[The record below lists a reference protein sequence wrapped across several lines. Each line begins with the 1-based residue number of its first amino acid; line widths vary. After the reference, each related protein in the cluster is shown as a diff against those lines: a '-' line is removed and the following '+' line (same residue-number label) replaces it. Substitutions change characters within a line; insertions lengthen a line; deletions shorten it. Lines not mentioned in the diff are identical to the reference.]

1 MITNFSQIIADDY
14 QAVLDEDG
22 REYLQI
28 VKESGER
35 MRDIVH
41 DLLEYAKIDHKDA
54 GLTLV
59 DGGLELSHILDNL
72 KILIKEHNA
81 VITYDKLP
89 AFRGNPVQFMRLLQ
103 NLITNAIKYQPS
115 GNQPVI
121 HIGVTD
127 QELQWCISV
136 KDNGIGIDEAFTKAV
151 FQPFRRLHSW
161 SDIPGS
167 GIGLA
172 VCKKIVENHGGA
184 IWVTSEPG
192 KGSVFHFTLPKKSLT
207 PSEV

>member
-1 MITNFSQIIADDY
+1 
-14 QAVLDEDG
+14 
-22 REYLQI
+22 
-28 VKESGER
+28 
-35 MRDIVH
+35 
-41 DLLEYAKIDHKDA
+41 
-54 GLTLV
+54 
-59 DGGLELSHILDNL
+59 
-72 KILIKEHNA
+72 
-81 VITYDKLP
+81 
-89 AFRGNPVQFMRLLQ
+89 
-103 NLITNAIKYQPS
+103 
-115 GNQPVI
+115 VI
-121 HIGVTD
+121 HIGVAD
-127 QELQWCISV
+127 QEVQWCISV